1 MALFVPNAFR
11 SLDEPAIRMGMFSNR
26 LMLGGM
32 LITFLLILSVVY
44 IPLFQMIFELTPL
57 SLEDWALPIGAAF
70 LTLLIAEG
78 IKLVARGPK
87 EEADIMAQCGPL
99 ETAMEK

>member
-1 MALFVPNAFR
+1 
-11 SLDEPAIRMGMFSNR
+11 
-26 LMLGGM
+26 MLGGM
-32 LITFLLILSVVY
+32 LITLLLILSVVY

-87 EEADIMAQCGPL
+87 KEADIMAQCGPL